1 MRVLLMVVA
10 LGFAFGSSAEAQRR
24 MTTLSANAGSGLSIG
39 SGQATTVGGQSMVS
53 LRRTPVF
60 VEVEGRTWSTSN
72 PDPVIGAALR
82 VEIDGRT
89 SLAVVPRVQL
99 QRTLSKLEVR
109 VFLGAPFFFAPFSM
123 LGAEL
128 GGGISISL
136 GKHFALGVNAMID
149 AFFWGSDLPDDTVLI
164 GINGMAGLEMRL

>member
-1 MRVLLMVVA
+1 MRVVLAALVA
-10 LGFAFGSSAEAQRR
+10 LGVASSADAQRR
-24 MTTLSANAGSGLSIG
+24 MTTVSAQAGSGLSIG
-39 SGQATTVGGQSMVS
+39 TSTNSVGGQSMVT

-60 VEVEGRTWSTSN
+60 IEVEGRTYSTSN

-82 VEIDGRT
+82 VEIDGRA

-99 QRTLSKLEVR
+99 QRGAGKVQFR
-109 VFLGAPFFFAPFSM
+109 VFLGAPFFFAPFSL

-128 GGGISISL
+128 GGGITLSL
-136 GKHFALGVNAMID
+136 GKYLSLGVTAMID
-149 AFFWGSDLPDDTVLI
+149 AFFWGSDLPSDTVVV